1 MKKTLKILL
10 IVYISIAIIFLIGY
24 GIMEVLKVIPF
35 SNNPTFDLIWH
46 IFFGGMH
53 ITGAPLVITFIV
65 CFIKFLIQKLKK

>member
-1 MKKTLKILL
+1 
-10 IVYISIAIIFLIGY
+10 
-24 GIMEVLKVIPF
+24 MEVLKVMPF